1 VVTPTDLLETVRQKR
16 RQVDAFLTS
25 AVPRKRRL
33 MNITIAAGA
42 VAAALTA
49 APAAGGQTFTTWMTT
64 AMGLTSPSWRLLC
77 GLATVCSIMATV
89 ATQLLKSNNLEER
102 VIRAQSCRAKLE
114 VLEIGIV
121 AGQLDPPRATAQY
134 IECVADVAFIEG
146 A

>member
-77 GLATVCSIMATV
+77 GIATVCSIMATV

-121 AGQLDPPRATAQY
+121 AGQLDPARATAQY
-134 IECVADVAFIEG
+134 IECVGDVAFIEG
-146 A
+146 P

>member
-1 VVTPTDLLETVRQKR
+1 MVTPTDLLETVRQKR

-77 GLATVCSIMATV
+77 GIATVCSIMATV

-121 AGQLDPPRATAQY
+121 AGQLDPARATAQY
-134 IECVADVAFIEG
+134 IECVGDVAFIEG
-146 A
+146 P